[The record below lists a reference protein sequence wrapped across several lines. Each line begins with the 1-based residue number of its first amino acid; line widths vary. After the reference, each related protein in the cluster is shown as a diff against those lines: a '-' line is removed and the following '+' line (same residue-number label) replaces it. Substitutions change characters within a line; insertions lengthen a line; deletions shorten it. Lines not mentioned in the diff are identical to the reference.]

1 MNNKIKK
8 FVIVLILCLVSIIKS
23 FGQSPI
29 LDFLG
34 PNPSAGEV
42 IVHLSLSDPESDTI
56 NNLED
61 FVINIYSLL
70 GQQIR
75 QIKVYSCPTCIGAGT
90 LIDIK
95 DLFNG
100 IYIFSIIYNNKNIY
114 NIKVVKQE

>member
-1 MNNKIKK
+1 MKK

-29 LDFLG
+29 LDVELG

-95 DLFNG
+95 DLSNG
-100 IYIFSIIYNNKNIY
+100 IYIFSIIYDNKNIY